1 MNKRNDLNIAEIVNK
16 DEGLMADLSKMA
28 MIADMSCFDM
38 ATNLTIIGVESKMCE
53 NAEKKKGL
61 PLAYSFLLSP

>member
-1 MNKRNDLNIAEIVNK
+1 
-16 DEGLMADLSKMA
+16 MADLSKMA

-53 NAEKKKGL
+53 NADKKKGL
-61 PLAYSFLLSP
+61 PLAYSCLLSP